1 MLANIFRD
9 LAKPPPTD
17 ARKEEIIIAKNE
29 AGETVI
35 LENPARVQKGL
46 LPHFG
51 TQWLTP
57 RKV

>member
-9 LAKPPPTD
+9 LAKPSPTD
-17 ARKEEIIIAKNE
+17 ARKEDIIVAKNE

-46 LPHFG
+46 LPHIG
-51 TQWLTP
+51 TRW
-57 RKV
+57 

>member
-1 MLANIFRD
+1 MLANVFREF
-9 LAKPPPTD
+9 AKPPTD
-17 ARKEEIIIAKNE
+17 ARKEEDIIIAKNE

-35 LENPARVQKGL
+35 LENLKRAQKGL

-51 TQWLTP
+51 TRWLTP